1 MLFSQLRGQR
11 AYARKGRAFSCWV
24 CAGAFNTLTLKF
36 HHFHR
41 RYKQPWQYLLPVL
54 PQEVL
59 QLGRSRGNTI
69 QLKIA
74 QDMTMRT
81 RESHQIVHMYRDSSF
96 CWNTALDM
104 TYLTRLVMYP
114 PPTSYHIH
122 FTLIMRGIVG
132 FSRKGVSHNSAIN
145 FILDRLIANAVS
157 SSANKVPKSI
167 MKGW

>member
-1 MLFSQLRGQR
+1 M
-11 AYARKGRAFSCWV
+11 
-24 CAGAFNTLTLKF
+24 
-36 HHFHR
+36 
-41 RYKQPWQYLLPVL
+41 
-54 PQEVL
+54 
-59 QLGRSRGNTI
+59 TI
-69 QLKIA
+69 
-74 QDMTMRT
+74 RT
-81 RESHQIVHMYRDSSF
+81 RESHMYRDSSF
-96 CWNTALDM
+96 CLNTALDM

-167 MKGW
+167 MKG